1 MERPSSVFYRL
12 LEEIGMKRF
21 YIALCTL
28 LAIVAPSCTP
38 EAQDDQAGIS
48 GGSQTEEPKD
58 EPVPLSAEFKVMSFN
73 VKVDGTNDATTV
85 NGWGSRK
92 QVCVQMIRKYLP
104 AIIGLQ
110 EANCTNQW
118 LWLKNELK
126 DRYDGYGVNRDNA
139 QESGS
144 GEVMGILYDREIL
157 EKIDC
162 GTFWLSETPDQVS
175 KSWNSACNRTATWAT
190 FIHKESG
197 IRFCYINTHLDHES
211 VDARINGMGVIKKR
225 FQMYNPQRW
234 PQILTGDFN
243 TTSDNAAFLHISGTM
258 KNTRSAAPSEL
269 TDSHTTYNGWKEDK
283 QSIIDHIYVSNE
295 VEVLEYHTIYEKYGD
310 CPFIS
315 DHYPIISH
323 IRIN

>member
-21 YIALCTL
+21 YIALCAL
-28 LAIVAPSCTP
+28 LTIVAPSCTP

-58 EPVPLSAEFKVMSFN
+58 EPVPLPAEFKVMSFN

-92 QVCVQMIRKYLP
+92 QVCVQMIRKYSP

-126 DRYDGYGVNRDNA
+126 
-139 QESGS
+139 
-144 GEVMGILYDREIL
+144 
-157 EKIDC
+157 
-162 GTFWLSETPDQVS
+162 
-175 KSWNSACNRTATWAT
+175 
-190 FIHKESG
+190 
-197 IRFCYINTHLDHES
+197 
-211 VDARINGMGVIKKR
+211 
-225 FQMYNPQRW
+225 
-234 PQILTGDFN
+234 
-243 TTSDNAAFLHISGTM
+243 
-258 KNTRSAAPSEL
+258 
-269 TDSHTTYNGWKEDK
+269 DSHTTYNGWKEDK